1 MESTFPPAIFDLRPA
16 YEASDVR
23 RMFRLEHVRTL
34 FIQSMRV
41 VGIVLMV
48 LVAADLVLFAVLAR
62 DRLTTS
68 QFLESGLLFGFSL
81 FLLLLARTSRK
92 TTMPDIFRIRLDAEG
107 LTLIHEDG
115 RSETLPWTD
124 PSFEVELREM
134 PPVPGRSEAAIRSFS
149 VTKPSIWGFLTEGAF
164 GALIQAAKLKGL
176 AMSLE
181 TNSPDTKYISVL
193 LCAPRRVTRSK

>member
-1 MESTFPPAIFDLRPA
+1 MGSIGIEPTVFRADATAELSPNDLSLNGYTAGAGEPPETGTYGEDLPPAIFDLRPA

-81 FLLLLARTSRK
+81 FLLLLARDLSQDDDRRTSSGFGS
-92 TTMPDIFRIRLDAEG
+92 MPRDSR
-107 LTLIHEDG
+107 
-115 RSETLPWTD
+115 
-124 PSFEVELREM
+124 
-134 PPVPGRSEAAIRSFS
+134 
-149 VTKPSIWGFLTEGAF
+149 
-164 GALIQAAKLKGL
+164 
-176 AMSLE
+176 
-181 TNSPDTKYISVL
+181 
-193 LCAPRRVTRSK
+193 